1 MLESLLCRLVKGT
14 QITHYIFRR
23 GFVALPGAQSV
34 GVSTRCGGGRR
45 IDLLFT
51 CNITGAVSDSIS
63 VRFPDGHEI
72 HLYSFNT
79 TVGDLPYG
87 VNVHNQ
93 SVHANAN
100 GSYNYSLTLSFERY
114 TTLNDS
120 LICGDGITDAAES
133 ADGIPLDGCLVDG
146 KFEKCCHLY

>member
-34 GVSTRCGGGRR
+34 GVSTRCGGGKRM
-45 IDLLFT
+45 DLLFT

-72 HLYSFNT
+72 HLNSFNT
-79 TVGDLPYG
+79 IVGDLPYG

-100 GSYNYSLTLSFERY
+100 GSYNYSLTLSFEKKRY
-114 TTLNDS
+114 TTLNGG
-120 LICGDGITDAAES
+120 LKCGNDITDAAGS
-133 ADGIPLDGCLVDG
+133 ADGIDGCLVDG
-146 KFEKCCHLY
+146 KFKKVQF